1 MNKMVINVTFIGAF
15 RNASGKSKFTIT
27 SESRILLKK
36 AIKEIVE
43 ELPKLKTMLIDP
55 ELENPKPNTLILV
68 NGKEISVLNGLDTIL
83 ENGDELVFVPVVHG
97 G

>member
-1 MNKMVINVTFIGAF
+1 MVITVKFIGAF
-15 RNASGKSKFTIT
+15 RNASGKSKFTIM
-27 SESRILLKK
+27 SGGRILLKK

-43 ELPKLKTMLIDP
+43 ELPKLKTVLIDP
-55 ELENPKPNTLILV
+55 ELESPKPNTLILV

-83 ENGDELVFVPVVHG
+83 ENGDEVVFVPVVHG

>member
-43 ELPKLKTMLIDP
+43 ELPKLKTVLIDP

-83 ENGDELVFVPVVHG
+83 ENGDEVVFVPVVHG